1 MNDKIFVA
9 KVRIAAPFGGG
20 LDDSLLECA
29 C

>member
-1 MNDKIFVA
+1 MNDTILNARF
-9 KVRIAAPFGGG
+9 RIATPFGGG